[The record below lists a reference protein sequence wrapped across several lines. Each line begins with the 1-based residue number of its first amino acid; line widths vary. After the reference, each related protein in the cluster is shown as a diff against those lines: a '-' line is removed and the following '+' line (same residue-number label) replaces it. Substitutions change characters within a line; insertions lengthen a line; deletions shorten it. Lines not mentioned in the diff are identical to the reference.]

1 MEVLNVKVEK
11 QTKERIERLVRAK
24 GYKNK
29 SEAVRRLIE
38 EHFEEHPELFAEEE
52 IGELVREANRI
63 SDAEFDKL
71 AAEIFRG
78 RKTAAELV
86 GEGRERL

>member
-52 IGELVREANRI
+52 IGVLVREANRI

>member
-1 MEVLNVKVEK
+1 M
-11 QTKERIERLVRAK
+11 
-24 GYKNK
+24 
-29 SEAVRRLIE
+29 
-38 EHFEEHPELFAEEE
+38 FAEEE
-52 IGELVREANRI
+52 IGVLVREANRI